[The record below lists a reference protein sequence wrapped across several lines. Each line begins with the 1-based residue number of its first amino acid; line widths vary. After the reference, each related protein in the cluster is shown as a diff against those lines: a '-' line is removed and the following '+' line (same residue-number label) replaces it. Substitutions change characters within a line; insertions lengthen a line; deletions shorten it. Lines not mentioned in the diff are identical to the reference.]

1 MEWSAAGVWLAY
13 VVFPATA
20 LTLVLLLWIQRRLN
34 RRGLVR
40 AEIVR
45 IDPFFHPDHPIR
57 AEWLKCDYVFR
68 VPGHPGSFVGNCL
81 MPLHVFLPAG
91 ENDSAHQVAIWQD
104 SRLDMPVLF
113 HGGQRMIGG
122 ECVEH
127 YLLSHRDSIR
137 VRYRSR
143 NPIQNMPLEAD
154 ILPKK
159 VVENKPRGG

>member
-1 MEWSAAGVWLAY
+1 MDWSAAGVWLAY

-20 LTLVLLLWIQRRLN
+20 LTLVLLLWIQRRFN
-34 RRGLVR
+34 HRGLVR

-45 IDPFFHPDHPIR
+45 IAPFFHPDHPIR

-68 VPGHPGSFVGNCL
+68 VPGFAGHFAGNCL
-81 MPLHVFLPAG
+81 TPLHVFLP
-91 ENDSAHQVAIWQD
+91 DSDQVAIWLD

-113 HGGQRMIGG
+113 HGGQRLIGG
-122 ECVEH
+122 EVIEH
-127 YLLSHRDSIR
+127 YLLGHRDSIR

-159 VVENKPRGG
+159 VVENKPGGG